1 MPDTIIETLPITPER
16 TPGKTVAVV
25 RCEDYGRDTVF
36 AAVKRAVDLCGGIGA
51 FAAPGNTVLVKPNLL
66 QGLAPDRCVT
76 THPEVLRAVIQLLR
90 EHGCRVVIADSP
102 AAAIPYTE
110 ANLKRAYAGA
120 GYDRVAEELGAELN
134 TDTGFTIVPT
144 PEGAVARQLPIINP
158 ALSADAIVVVS
169 KLKTHMWTCMSGG
182 AKNLFG
188 LIPGLEK
195 LSLHARFPT
204 EQAFGKMLVDIN
216 MVVRPRLQVMD
227 AVFGMEGNGPT
238 AGSPRKIGV
247 ILASADYSALD
258 ATAAR
263 LIGID
268 PMEVCT
274 IAAAAERG
282 LYASDGSGIRL
293 VGDEIKQCIVPD
305 YRKPASYQGGNRG
318 MKHSVLLSLMQ
329 AAGRLYVPRPEID
342 ATQCKACR
350 KCERGCPVGA
360 ITMTGNVPQINRAK
374 CIRCYC
380 CHEMC
385 TDSAIRL
392 KRSRA
397 GRLMAWIMR
406 MEGA

>member
-1 MPDTIIETLPITPER
+1 MTIPDTWLDTTE
-16 TPGKTVAVV
+16 KTVAVV
-25 RCEDYGRDTVF
+25 RCDDYERELVF

-51 FAAPGNTVLVKPNLL
+51 FAAAGNSVLVKPNLL
-66 QGLAPDRCVT
+66 QGLAPERCVT
-76 THPEVLRAVIQLLR
+76 THPEVVRAVVRLLR
-90 EHGCRVVIADSP
+90 EHGCQVIIADSP

-120 GYDRVAEELGAELN
+120 GYDRIAEELGAELN
-134 TDTGFTIVPT
+134 TDTGYTVVLAPA
-144 PEGAVARQLPIINP
+144 GSVVRQLAIINP
-158 ALSADAIVVVS
+158 ALTADAIVVVS
-169 KLKTHMWTCMSGG
+169 KAKTHMWTCMSGG

-195 LSLHARFPT
+195 LSLHARFQD
-204 EQAFGKMLVDIN
+204 EQNFGRMLLDIN
-216 MVVRPRLQVMD
+216 VLVKPRLQVMD

-238 AGSPRKIGV
+238 AGTPRKIGV

-268 PMEVCT
+268 PMEICT

-293 VGDEIKQCIVPD
+293 VGDDLAQFIVSD
-305 YRKPASYQGGNRG
+305 YKKPASYQGGRRG
-318 MKHSVLLSLMQ
+318 MKHSMILSLVQ
-329 AAGRLYVPRPEID
+329 AVGSWYVPRPEID
-342 ATQCKACR
+342 GQQCKACR

-360 ITMTGNVPQINRAK
+360 ITMVGTVPHINRKK

-385 TDSAIRL
+385 SDGAIRL

-397 GRLMAWIMR
+397 GRLLAWIMQ
-406 MEGA
+406 MEGS